1 MTARPSVKDMFSGE
15 QLASLIEEVKTRP
28 VLWDYTNKDYKNA
41 RKLLENWKSI
51 AEILS
56 YNDRS
61 VSGMFIS

>member
-1 MTARPSVKDMFSGE
+1 MTARQIVKDMFSGE

-28 VLWDYTNKDYKNA
+28 VLWDYTNEDYKNA
-41 RKLLENWKSI
+41 KKLLENWKSI

-56 YNDRS
+56 SNDRS

>member
-1 MTARPSVKDMFSGE
+1 MIARQRVKDMLSGE
-15 QLASLIEEVKTRP
+15 QLASLIEEVKIRP

-41 RKLLENWKSI
+41 RKLLENWESI